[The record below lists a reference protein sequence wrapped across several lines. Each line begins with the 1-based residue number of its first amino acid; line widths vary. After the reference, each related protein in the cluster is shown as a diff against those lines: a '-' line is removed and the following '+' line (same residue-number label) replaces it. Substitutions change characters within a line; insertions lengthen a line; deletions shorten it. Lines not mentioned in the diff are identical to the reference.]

1 MSENAQQL
9 SLTEIAEV
17 PEFTPLGEQEIS
29 VEVLIEKYAK
39 GAGLSVP
46 DVRRRVIR
54 RWRRTKG
61 KGPHKMGK
69 SASSGRRRT
78 ASFRPAGSTPPA
90 RRWRPR

>member
-39 GAGLSVP
+39 GAETSVH
-46 DVRRRVIR
+46 DVRRRVA
-54 RWRRTKG
+54 K
-61 KGPHKMGK
+61 
-69 SASSGRRRT
+69 AL
-78 ASFRPAGSTPPA
+78 AANE
-90 RRWRPR
+90 